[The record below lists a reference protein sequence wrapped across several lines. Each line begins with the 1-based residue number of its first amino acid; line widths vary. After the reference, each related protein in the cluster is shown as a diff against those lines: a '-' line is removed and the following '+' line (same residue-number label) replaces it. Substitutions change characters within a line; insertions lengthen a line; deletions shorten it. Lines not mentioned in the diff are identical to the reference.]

1 MKRKLTFLSSILLIV
16 LCFSASVFAQ
26 ETGGE
31 IQGTIK
37 DASGAVVPN
46 VTLTI
51 SGVDVG
57 FNRTIQTDA
66 DGFYRARQIPPGI
79 YRVTAAATAGFVEQ
93 VRENVQV
100 ALGNI
105 TTLDITLSTSVSGVV
120 NVTTDETGVIVDP
133 TETKAQDNLSARDI
147 DTLPKGTGFSSLLN
161 RTSSVRSDAISGQF
175 TINGGT
181 GPENSFIV
189 DGQEVQNF
197 RTGVLN
203 TANDIPYQSVQEI
216 QVRTSGFEAE
226 FGGATGG
233 VINVVTKSGTNN
245 FRGEMG
251 VMFNTARLNAG
262 PRMGRTT
269 LTGGTTIPTL
279 PSQQLVE
286 YTDQPKDR
294 GTDFFPSASLGGPI
308 IKDKLW
314 FYGIYSPRFFNTQR
328 TARYFSPDL
337 PQNRTFVGEFDASSK
352 SVQEYGMIKLDASP
366 TNSIRLSS
374 SFTWNPYYDEGLLPP
389 RVNFTTV
396 IPSTTINGQVIRAGD
411 YYQTLGGRQNSNNF
425 RAEAIW
431 TPNSKLVT
439 SLRYARGFLNE
450 KLGSYGIVNAP
461 RIQCVFTAIAPNPA
475 NPVFPNGLTVAQL
488 NALSGCTQGQQT
500 NLNND
505 LIVRDVSIRN
515 TVDANASYLTGGF
528 LGQHE
533 FKGGYQYSKISNDV
547 ESGFAQ
553 TGLIRLC
560 YGRFNP
566 STCLFNG
573 VVPPGVFNNVNAP
586 LGVGQLYRFGEF
598 GKAAN
603 IAHTIF
609 LQDKWQPTSRLTFNL
624 GIRAEQESLP
634 SFNGFETNLKFD
646 FTEKLTP
653 RLGVAYALTSDNKT
667 KISAFYGWFYD
678 RLKFELPRGS
688 FGGNVYYVDTFAINP
703 AAPNFGAYSV
713 GYILATTGSTLA
725 GACPIPNAPLG
736 QTRCQINF
744 RVPSNVPGLQSAFG
758 DDVPSD
764 AGTVDP
770 DLKPFRQSEF
780 TAEFQR
786 EVMRSSVFTAR
797 YLYRNVDSAVED
809 AGFLTDQLSEF
820 YDIANPCEGM
830 HLRHIQELGFDRCVK
845 AKRTYKALQLE
856 YDTRFIRN
864 FNLNVSYTFSS
875 LRGTYSGLANP
886 DEEVGGVGR
895 LSPGVNRYFDQ
906 PFVGFNASGGEDD
919 GVLPLDRPHVFKASG
934 TYSFDWLGSRT
945 NSTDLSFF
953 TTAQS
958 GTPQTTFVHGFV
970 GIIIPL
976 GERGDMGRTEMFTQ
990 TDFNLTHRYRFGR
1003 DNRFTLAMDVNV
1015 LNAFNEANVLALD
1028 DDLDGLN
1035 WNFAFSDVAPNFVDA
1050 VNILTSSGVRNQINA
1065 TQGTPQTQPSRFNPG
1080 YGNPIRWQGPRTVRF
1095 GFRLLF

>member
-1 MKRKLTFLSSILLIV
+1 MKRKLTFLFSILLIV
-16 LCFSASVFAQ
+16 LCFSASVLAQ

-37 DASGAVVPN
+37 DPSGAVVPN

-57 FNRTIQTDA
+57 FNRTIQADA
-66 DGFYRARQIPPGI
+66 DGFFRARQIPPGI

-93 VRENVQV
+93 VRENVQI

-105 TTLDITLSTSVSGVV
+105 TTLDFTLTTSITDVV
-120 NVTTDETGVIVDP
+120 TVTTGDAGVIVDP
-133 TETKAQDNLSARDI
+133 TTTQAQDNLSARDI
-147 DTLPKGTGFSSLLN
+147 DTLPKGTGFASLLN

-175 TINGGT
+175 TINGAT

-251 VMFNTARLNAG
+251 LMFNTARLNAG
-262 PRMGRTT
+262 PRMGRVT
-269 LTGGTTIPTL
+269 LSQSGAIPTL
-279 PSQQLVE
+279 PSQQLVQ
-286 YTDQPKDR
+286 YVDQPKDR

-314 FYGIYSPRFFNTQR
+314 FYGIYSPRYFNTTR
-328 TARYFSPDL
+328 TARYFAPDL
-337 PQNRTFVGEFDASSK
+337 PQNQTFVGEFDATSK

-374 SFTWNPYYDEGLLPP
+374 SFTWNPYYDEGLLPG

-396 IPSTTINGQVIRAGD
+396 IPSTSINGVVVRSGREHFQN
-411 YYQTLGGRQNSNNF
+411 LGGRQNSNNF
-425 RAEAIW
+425 RAEGIW

-439 SLRYARGFLNE
+439 SVRYARGFLNE
-450 KLGSYGIVNAP
+450 KLGSYGIVNEP
-461 RIQCVFTAIAPNPA
+461 RVECRFTAIPAGNPL
-475 NPVFPNGLTVAQL
+475 FPNGASVAQL
-488 NALSGCTQGQQT
+488 QALAGCANLFGTNA
-500 NLNND
+500 NNNT
-505 LIVRDVSIRN
+505 IVRDVSIRN

-553 TGLIRLC
+553 TGWIRLC

-573 VVPPGVFNNVNAP
+573 VVPPGIFNSTNAP
-586 LGVGQLYRFGEF
+586 FGVGQMYRFGEF

-667 KISAFYGWFYD
+667 KLSAFYGWFYD

-688 FGGNVYYVDTFAINP
+688 FGGNTFYVDTFALDP
-703 AAPNFGAYSV
+703 ARPLYTQYSV
-713 GYILATTGSTLA
+713 ASILATTGSTLA
-725 GACPIPNAPLG
+725 GACPIANSLPG

-744 RVPSNVPGLQSAFG
+744 RVPSNVPGLQAAFG
-758 DDVPSD
+758 PDVPSD

-780 TAEFQR
+780 TMEFQR

-809 AGFLTDQLSEF
+809 AGFLTEQLSEF

-830 HLRHIQELGFDRCVK
+830 HKRHIEQLGFDRCVK
-845 AKRTYKALQLE
+845 ALRTYKALQLE

-864 FNLNVSYTFSS
+864 FNLNLSYTFSS

-886 DEEVGGVGR
+886 DEETGGVGR

-906 PFVGFNASGGEDD
+906 PFVGFNASGGEDN

-934 TYSFDWLGSRT
+934 TYSFDWRGSRT

-958 GTPQTTFVHGFV
+958 GTPQTTFVHAFV

-1015 LNAFNEANVLALD
+1015 LNAFNEANVIALD

-1035 WNFAFSDVAPNFVDA
+1035 WNFAYTDVAPNFVDA

-1080 YGNPIRWQGPRTVRF
+1080 YGQPIRFQGPRTVRF